1 MKYSKNQLSNILHE
15 NLGIHKNNCETV
27 VDFMIA
33 MQSART
39 VNLSQM
45 SNYTRKGSKI
55 KQLSVYKNYQRLVHG
70 LNICKTKLA
79 KLIVNMYDLVGCK
92 LTIAMDRTNW
102 KYGSKNINLLVLS
115 ICVLGTSIPIYWL
128 ELDKR
133 GNSNTDERKQVI
145 NDVLKDFGNNAI
157 SYLLADREFVGNDWF
172 EYLQSN
178 TINFVVRIKN
188 NFLLEH
194 KGETVSAHKL
204 FKPTDTITAVT
215 KLVKINGI
223 TVLAQ
228 AIRSSNQELVIVI
241 SNDLQATNI
250 LDIYAKR
257 WKIECLF
264 GQLKTRG
271 FNFEDTHITIQERLN
286 NLMKLLVLSFCVAY
300 LVGLVHAS
308 VVPIQI
314 KKHGRQLKSYF
325 RHGLDKL
332 ISIIQCNLQL
342 ALKIITTCLEPNIYM
357 EKKRKKLIC
366 VMY

>member
-1 MKYSKNQLSNILHE
+1 MKYSKDQLSNILHE

-172 EYLQSN
+172 ECLQSN
-178 TINFVVRIKN
+178 AINFVVRIKN

-194 KGETVSAHKL
+194 KGETISAHKL
-204 FKPTDTITAVT
+204 FKQADRITAVT
-215 KLVKINGI
+215 KLVKINGL

-241 SNDLQATNI
+241 SNDLQTTNL

-357 EKKRKKLIC
+357 ETKCKKLIC